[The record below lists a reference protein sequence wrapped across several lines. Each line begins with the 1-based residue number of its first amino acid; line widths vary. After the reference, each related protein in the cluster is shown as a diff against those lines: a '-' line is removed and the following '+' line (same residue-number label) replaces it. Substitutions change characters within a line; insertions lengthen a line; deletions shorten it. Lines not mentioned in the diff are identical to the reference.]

1 MADFLHLTKLTIYVG
16 EDFFYKDKPFYKAIF
31 DIAGKYKIA
40 GCTVLRGTQG
50 YGSRVR
56 GKERRLF
63 ISVSEAINLP
73 VIITMIDTKEQIE
86 LMYPF
91 LEENLRHGVATVEEI
106 DMLATNYVKEE
117 YRKKIENRDN
127 PDKQVYLAMRL
138 AFDNLL
144 YPHRDVEK
152 MF

>member
-1 MADFLHLTKLTIYVG
+1 MEGKHMADFLHLTKLTIYVG

-117 YRKKIENRDN
+117 YRKKIKNRDN
-127 PDKQVYLAMRL
+127 PEMQK
-138 AFDNLL
+138 
-144 YPHRDVEK
+144 
-152 MF
+152 

>member
-1 MADFLHLTKLTIYVG
+1 MEGRRMAEFLKLTKLTIYVG

-40 GCTVLRGTQG
+40 GCTVMRGTQG
-50 YGSRVR
+50 YGSQVR

-73 VIITMIDTKEQIE
+73 VIITMIDKKEQIE
-86 LMYPF
+86 LLYPF

-106 DMLATNYVKEE
+106 DMLATNFVKEE
-117 YRKKIENRDN
+117 YQKKIANRDN
-127 PDKQVYLAMRL
+127 PAMQ
-138 AFDNLL
+138 
-144 YPHRDVEK
+144 K
-152 MF
+152 

>member
-16 EDFFYKDKPFYKAIF
+16 EDFFYKDKPFNKAIL
-31 DIAGKYKIA
+31 DIPGKYKIA
-40 GCTVLRGTQG
+40 ACTELPATHG
-50 YGSRVR
+50 YHSRVR
-56 GKERRLF
+56 VKERRLF

-127 PDKQVYLAMRL
+127 PEMQK
-138 AFDNLL
+138 
-144 YPHRDVEK
+144 
-152 MF
+152 

>member
-1 MADFLHLTKLTIYVG
+1 M
-16 EDFFYKDKPFYKAIF
+16 
-31 DIAGKYKIA
+31 
-40 GCTVLRGTQG
+40 LRGTQG

-127 PDKQVYLAMRL
+127 PEMQK
-138 AFDNLL
+138 
-144 YPHRDVEK
+144 
-152 MF
+152 

>member
-1 MADFLHLTKLTIYVG
+1 MAAEFLKLTKLTIYVG

-40 GCTVLRGTQG
+40 GCTVMRGTQG

-73 VIITMIDTKEQIE
+73 VVITMIDKKEQIE
-86 LMYPF
+86 LLYPF

-106 DMLATNYVKEE
+106 DMLATNFVKEE
-117 YRKKIENRDN
+117 YQKKIATL
-127 PDKQVYLAMRL
+127 PKKQPKILFQKPSDSFHHLPPPVNIRIT
-138 AFDNLL
+138 
-144 YPHRDVEK
+144 
-152 MF
+152 

>member
-1 MADFLHLTKLTIYVG
+1 MGAW
-16 EDFFYKDKPFYKAIF
+16 
-31 DIAGKYKIA
+31 
-40 GCTVLRGTQG
+40 
-50 YGSRVR
+50 VR
-56 GKERRLF
+56 GKERKLF

-127 PDKQVYLAMRL
+127 PEMQK
-138 AFDNLL
+138 
-144 YPHRDVEK
+144 
-152 MF
+152 

>member
-1 MADFLHLTKLTIYVG
+1 M
-16 EDFFYKDKPFYKAIF
+16 
-31 DIAGKYKIA
+31 
-40 GCTVLRGTQG
+40 
-50 YGSRVR
+50 R

-127 PDKQVYLAMRL
+127 PEMQK
-138 AFDNLL
+138 
-144 YPHRDVEK
+144 
-152 MF
+152 